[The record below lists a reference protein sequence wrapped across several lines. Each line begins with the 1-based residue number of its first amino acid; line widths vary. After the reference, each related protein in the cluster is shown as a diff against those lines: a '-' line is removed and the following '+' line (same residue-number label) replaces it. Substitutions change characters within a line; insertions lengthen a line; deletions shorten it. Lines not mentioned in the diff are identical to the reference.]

1 MPGNVRTRIEIK
13 GKEANK
19 YTSLCSCEM
28 SGDDLNAERK
38 LTSERAWEEMKRSR
52 GESKRDTEPLTCHSC
67 GSCTLLSANIMLV
80 LLFPHVGWFA
90 DETSASARRLHWLVE
105 KSSSEHPFFWRH
117 VAGLCV
123 SSLVWRVVTMDADR
137 S

>member
-1 MPGNVRTRIEIK
+1 
-13 GKEANK
+13 
-19 YTSLCSCEM
+19 
-28 SGDDLNAERK
+28 
-38 LTSERAWEEMKRSR
+38 
-52 GESKRDTEPLTCHSC
+52 
-67 GSCTLLSANIMLV
+67 MLV

-90 DETSASARRLHWLVE
+90 DETSASARWLHWLVE

-123 SSLVWRVVTMDADR
+123 PSMVWRVVTMDADR